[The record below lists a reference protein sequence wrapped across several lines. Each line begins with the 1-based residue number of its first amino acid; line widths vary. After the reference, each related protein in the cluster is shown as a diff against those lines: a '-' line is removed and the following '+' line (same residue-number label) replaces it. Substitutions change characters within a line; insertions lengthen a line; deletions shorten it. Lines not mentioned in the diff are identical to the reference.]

1 MKNARLLFVL
11 FLIVAAFAFAQTPA
25 AAPPPPAPA
34 AAPSPAAPAMITDQD
49 IKGLSGP
56 DAKAR
61 ANGDPDGGLTGTV
74 SDVAVADPVTD
85 KTPQAKGLTIGDI
98 ANQAGQNKIAINFL
112 NINKYLCHLLHSSK
126 GPSRF
131 RLAGGPSYP
140 ASHAAYRVRQVIAE
154 LVM

>member
-1 MKNARLLFVL
+1 MFR
-11 FLIVAAFAFAQTPA
+11 TEESRRT
-25 AAPPPPAPA
+25 
-34 AAPSPAAPAMITDQD
+34 APSIIFLRHQP
-49 IKGLSGP
+49 KVSRFCG
-56 DAKAR
+56 DASLWAWR
-61 ANGDPDGGLTGTV
+61 RE
-74 SDVAVADPVTD
+74 
-85 KTPQAKGLTIGDI
+85 
-98 ANQAGQNKIAINFL
+98 NKIAINFL